1 MKLTVFPTWRNAPM
15 STASSPKPDARHAA
29 FDQVL
34 RVMEKVMWS
43 GAKAGALNED
53 PTPARQ
59 RRTPAERYDNAP
71 AFDARSYARDRSV
84 DHASEPRGCASARS
98 ARIDAESHAR
108 DTEPALPDHDG
119 AHAGHVTGSPVT
131 VASSSFSASGST
143 VHDAL
148 SREQAVP
155 YRAARITSSAA
166 SIASRAAKAA
176 NTESGASAGS
186 APTPYRLTVM
196 TGEAGV
202 SIALRI
208 NHAITNADEPDARAQ
223 RALDELRRA
232 VPRAVRVVVNGVE
245 HFPTTSQG
253 IAHGH

>member
-34 RVMEKVMWS
+34 RVMEKVMWP
-43 GAKAGALNED
+43 GAKAGAMSEN
-53 PTPARQ
+53 PAPARQ
-59 RRTPAERYDNAP
+59 LRTPAERYDHAP
-71 AFDARSYARDRSV
+71 AFDARCCARDRSV

-98 ARIDAESHAR
+98 VRIDVESHAR

-119 AHAGHVTGSPVT
+119 AHAEHVTRSPIT

-166 SIASRAAKAA
+166 PIASRAA

-186 APTPYRLTVM
+186 APAPYRLTVM

-245 HFPTTSQG
+245 HISTTSQG